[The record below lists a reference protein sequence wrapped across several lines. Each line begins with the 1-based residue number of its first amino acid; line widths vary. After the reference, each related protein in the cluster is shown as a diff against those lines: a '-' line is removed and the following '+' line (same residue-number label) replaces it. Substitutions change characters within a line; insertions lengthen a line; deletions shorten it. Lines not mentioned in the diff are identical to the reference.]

1 MNKLMS
7 DYFWTK
13 EQDSAYLKDFTD
25 ESVYLEMPL
34 VIWYTVCSIWQVKV
48 SLLQKWVIRLQLL

>member
-1 MNKLMS
+1 MS

-34 VIWYTVCSIWQVKV
+34 VIWYTVCSIWQLKV